1 LAGLKDSSGSFQQ
14 ELVMNRDKLFFEGLT
29 AINKTIIG
37 FRPSLVS
44 KVDPDYIKSEIEKG
58 NKPPVPC
65 YLESVATVGSAI
77 GNTVIIVGAGAAGA
91 LAGGAIAGAGAAA
104 INAGSSSLVALYL
117 GANTGVATGAGA
129 AAGAVAGV
137 TWLPLKGTEYIKCDS
152 PVRSNDL
159 NGAGIGQEKVY
170 KVGDELYND
179 VIEVTQNNFKN
190 LGMYAPVSSSD
201 PKAYHEIYVIPGM
214 YFHLLGRP
222 NDFISAQNFGK
233 SLYVQHYKTEQ
244 EAIDNEKQPP
254 PATVPGA
261 GNIEGNFNDTTS
273 GIGKLIN
280 DVLTAIA
287 QTAVNGIF
295 WAFTTI
301 IAPLLTG
308 VLSVRV
314 YTDAFVNVIYPGWE
328 VLRNVVNIYF
338 IVAII
343 AIALATLFRVESYKF
358 RPLLIKLIIAAL
370 IVNFSLVIC
379 QVILAVADT
388 LQSQFLPNN
397 QEVIGALARDLMP
410 AKISDII
417 RTNQLVSNSVFA
429 TAITTLFFMSMA
441 LGGFLVF
448 TAILGYLFVRIV
460 MVWIFLI
467 LSPLAF
473 AADVLP
479 STSGMGQKWWGEFI
493 KYAFFTPVMAFFLN
507 MAAVIAVN
515 YESIFGS
522 ISTNLVYG
530 SSDYSKFTVLIL
542 ATASNVLLWVFL
554 FGAVNIAQ
562 SFGVFG
568 ANAVDGVFKT
578 GVFAP
583 FVGGGGVVALGG
595 KGLQWLGKDVAGG
608 WIQKQYNNRT
618 AKLAEGNSKFKKAL
632 YAGLHIPSTV
642 KAFRKDASEELQ
654 RSKDLTSAAALS
666 IKRQTPGFK
675 RKGEDPLALYNEH
688 KGKELLEERR
698 GETTDT
704 EEDEVIFGLQLYE
717 EAISGGSAGR
727 DAQLMLTEQIRRMAK
742 NHNLNE
748 FLERFGVKY
757 FGADPKKRNFKY
769 TRENIIGMLQEM
781 QDKGAMTAHVN
792 TDLQKR
798 LGKYGYEFKDYTL
811 SELTYNHHGH
821 AKAIDVEF
829 DRETK
834 SFVVKGKSIYDRI
847 RKLAQDNS
855 TTQEEYDAIV
865 SREVQNLSHSD
876 HELYENASKYEEK
889 IMEALINLKKRDDID
904 QVKQWWESVV
914 SKKVMPDGS
923 VKPVLAM
930 SGLHLIRNFGA
941 GHEFYA
947 SRGNISTKILELLL
961 PLIKDKEH
969 FRSEVEKAIITDA
982 QVTGRKVYDLELEK
996 DKLEYQA
1003 LRVAAVAEKDTS
1015 LVGLEAYD
1023 IAIPDPQDPKKK
1035 IAIKPSDPRYKDIL
1049 RQQTQALRGILK
1061 EDLKTAI
1068 NAEDDED

>member
-1 LAGLKDSSGSFQQ
+1 LNFLRPKIKQIFQRVLAGIFHPKLVLGVVLFLFVFVYCFSHTNTVKAEDYDYSKFKLSTAININGTPGNFIKVVSGQPINLQATIKIDAPDAGIILNGDTRIDFRWVKGVGTAAAQIKEVGLGVESVYEESKDCSQMSNWSGENYVACSFDTAKYVIAKNQLTDGKTIPAGKEFAFNITLDSSKLEKLGLLKHKDSSNVGSFTIQPYF
-14 ELVMNRDKLFFEGLT
+14 LLDFPYSIDFEGSTFLTKPNNVVFVGKEVYVQFFSTQAELT
-29 AINKTIIG
+29 ASG
-37 FRPSLVS
+37 
-44 KVDPDYIKSEIEKG
+44 D
-58 NKPPVPC
+58 NKP
-65 YLESVATVGSAI
+65 
-77 GNTVIIVGAGAAGA
+77 NTVP
-91 LAGGAIAGAGAAA
+91 
-104 INAGSSSLVALYL
+104 NYGS
-117 GANTGVATGAGA
+117 
-129 AAGAVAGV
+129 
-137 TWLPLKGTEYIKCDS
+137 I
-152 PVRSNDL
+152 
-159 NGAGIGQEKVY
+159 
-170 KVGDELYND
+170 
-179 VIEVTQNNFKN
+179 
-190 LGMYAPVSSSD
+190 
-201 PKAYHEIYVIPGM
+201 
-214 YFHLLGRP
+214 
-222 NDFISAQNFGK
+222 
-233 SLYVQHYKTEQ
+233 
-244 EAIDNEKQPP
+244 
-254 PATVPGA
+254 
-261 GNIEGNFNDTTS
+261 TS
-273 GIGKLIN
+273 GVQETQIRGIPKLIN
-280 DVLTAIA
+280 DLFTAAA
-287 QTAVNGIF
+287 QFVISGIF
-295 WAFTTI
+295 SIFTTL
-301 IAPLLTG
+301 IAPMLTG

-370 IVNFSLVIC
+370 IVNFSLVVC

-397 QEVIGALARDLMP
+397 AEVIGALAKDLMP
-410 AKISDII
+410 AQIADII
-417 RTNQLVSNSVFA
+417 RSNQLVTNSVFS

-441 LGGFLVF
+441 IGGFLVF
-448 TAILGYLFVRIV
+448 VAILGYLFIRIV
-460 MVWIFLI
+460 MIWIFLI

-479 STSGMGQKWWGEFI
+479 STSGMGQKWWGDFI

-530 SSDYSKFTVLIL
+530 STNSGKFTVLIL
-542 ATASNVLLWVFL
+542 ATASNILLLVFL
-554 FGAVNIAQ
+554 FGAINIAQ
-562 SFGVFG
+562 QFSIFG
-568 ANAVDGVFKT
+568 ANVVDGVFKT

-583 FVGGGGVVALGG
+583 FVGAGGVVALGG
-595 KGLQWLGKDVAGG
+595 KGVQWLGKDVAGG

-618 AKLAEGNSKFKKAL
+618 AKLAEGQSKFKKAL

-666 IKRQTPGFK
+666 VKRQTPGFK

-698 GETTDT
+698 GESTDT
-704 EEDEVIFGLQLYE
+704 EEDEVVFGLQLAD
-717 EAISGGSAGR
+717 EAMAGDK
-727 DAQLMLTEQIRRMAK
+727 DAQLMLPEQLRRMAK

-748 FLERFGVKY
+748 FLERYGVKH
-757 FGADPKKRNFKY
+757 FGADPKKRDFKY
-769 TRENIIGMLQEM
+769 TRENIIGMLHDMET
-781 QDKGAMTAHVN
+781 KGAMSEHIN

-798 LGKYGYEFKDYTL
+798 LGKFGYQERDYTL
-811 SELTYNHHGH
+811 AELTYNHHGH

-829 DRETK
+829 DQATK

-847 RKLAQDNS
+847 HNLAQDNS

-1035 IAIKPSDPRYKDIL
+1035 IAIRASF
-1049 RQQTQALRGILK
+1049 TQSTK
-1061 EDLKTAI
+1061 E
-1068 NAEDDED
+1068 